1 LKTQPVSLPSSIK
14 CWYPLLNNTSI
25 RQFIRHP
32 SDVPIQV
39 TLDWA
44 DDDLDD
50 DLDDTTLTNVSLG
63 GLSFQSTYSLEKDQK
78 VRVSVPL
85 LKGDNSLE
93 GTVVWCESSKT
104 GFEIGLQFESS
115 KEIFRLRMIE
125 QICHIEHYRNEVKLT
140 EGREL
145 STNEAAKEW
154 ISRYAGDFPA

>member
-1 LKTQPVSLPSSIK
+1 MQS
-14 CWYPLLNNTSI
+14 NTSI

-32 SDVPIQV
+32 SDVPILV

-44 DDDLDD
+44 DDDVDD
-50 DLDDTTLTNVSLG
+50 DLEDQTLTNVSLG
-63 GLSFQSTYSLEKDQK
+63 GLSFQSPHALGEGQK
-78 VRVSVPL
+78 VRVSIPV
-85 LKGDNSLE
+85 LKGDNSLV
-93 GTVVWCESSKT
+93 GTVVWCESAKT
-104 GFEIGLQFESS
+104 GFEIGLEFENS

>member
-1 LKTQPVSLPSSIK
+1 MLSNK
-14 CWYPLLNNTSI
+14 SI

-39 TLDWA
+39 KLDWV
-44 DDDLDD
+44 DDDD

-63 GLSFQSTYSLEKDQK
+63 GLSFQSPHELEIGQR
-78 VRVSVPL
+78 VCVSVPI
-85 LKGDNSLE
+85 LKVDNSLV

-104 GFEIGLQFESS
+104 GFEIGLQFERS
-115 KEIFRLRMIE
+115 KEKFRLRMIE